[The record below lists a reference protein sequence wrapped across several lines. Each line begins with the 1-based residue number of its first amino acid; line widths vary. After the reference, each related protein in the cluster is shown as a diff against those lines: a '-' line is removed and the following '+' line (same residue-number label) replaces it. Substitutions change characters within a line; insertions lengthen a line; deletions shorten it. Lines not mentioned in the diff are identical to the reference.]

1 MMNTD
6 FPYLC
11 FLSILQKGRQRLV
24 DDVLKGNPD
33 LYSALY
39 KDSHSRAYNDY
50 IDFYELK
57 WINAH
62 WQEILDVLEQKSISI
77 ADKKKILSLFSSW
90 YSSFIK
96 QWNFSAFDANFLDE
110 RVAILKNLIVQNTN
124 WETNLK
130 RMRVSI
136 AKSEKILNDKMK
148 EI

>member
-1 MMNTD
+1 M
-6 FPYLC
+6 
-11 FLSILQKGRQRLV
+11 
-24 DDVLKGNPD
+24 
-33 LYSALY
+33 Y